1 MTRLLEIESPAPA
14 KRPALPSGPDVPAI
28 AVAHVVLS
36 LEIGG
41 LERVVVDLVREG
53 IRLGQ
58 KVSVVCLQRLGE
70 LADEAREAG
79 AEVVC
84 LNKLPGI
91 RFELSRK
98 IAAQL
103 CELKPDVV
111 HSHQVGALFYA
122 SGAARRAGV
131 PVVVHTEHGKHYSS
145 RWRTRVLGRHAARR
159 VNRFFCVSGDIALEA
174 CRCRIVDP
182 RKLVVLPN
190 GIDLSRFRPQCDDSL
205 RARFNIPA
213 DSPVIGTVG
222 RLSEIKQQHILLRAL
237 AEIAPKFPT
246 AQLLLVGDGPLR
258 SELEQLADGLGLS
271 ERVHFVGYQAE
282 PQKFLAMMNVFALTS
297 RSEGMPLSVLE
308 AWAAG
313 LPVVVSAV
321 GGLPELIGN
330 SGAGLLFPSGDV
342 AALALRLSDLLANE
356 RSRLEMGGRGR
367 EVVENSY
374 SVQRMAGDYHRHY
387 VSLLGK
393 AHHARISH
401 H

>member
-1 MTRLLEIESPAPA
+1 MSQLLEIESTSAA
-14 KRPALPSGPDVPAI
+14 KTPVLPSSDDRPAI

-53 IRLGQ
+53 IRFGQ
-58 KVSVVCLQRLGE
+58 KVSVLCLQRMGD
-70 LADEAREAG
+70 LAGEARDVG
-79 AEVVC
+79 ADVVC
-84 LNKLPGI
+84 LDKQPGI
-91 RFELSRK
+91 RFELSSK
-98 IAAQL
+98 IAGRL
-103 CELKPDVV
+103 RELKPDVV

-131 PVVVHTEHGKHYSS
+131 PVLVHTEHGKHYSS
-145 RWRTRVLGRHAARR
+145 RWQTRLLGRFAAQR

-190 GIDLSRFRPQCDDSL
+190 GIDVSRFRIQHDDSL
-205 RARFNIPA
+205 RARFDIPA

-237 AEIAPKFPT
+237 AEIVPKFPT
-246 AQLLLVGDGPLR
+246 VQLLLVGDGPLR
-258 SELEQLADGLGLS
+258 SELEKFADELGLS
-271 ERVHFVGYQAE
+271 GRVHFAGYQPE

-308 AWAAG
+308 AWGAG
-313 LPVVVSAV
+313 LPVVASAV
-321 GGLPELIGN
+321 GGLPELIGS
-330 SGAGLLFPSGDV
+330 SGAGVLFPSGDV
-342 AALALRLSDLLANE
+342 AGLASRLSDLLANE
-356 RSRLEMGGRGR
+356 QTRLEMGRRGR
-367 EVVENSY
+367 EVVEQSY
-374 SVQRMAGDYHRHY
+374 SVQRMAGEYHRHY
-387 VSLLGK
+387 LSLLGK
-393 AHHARISH
+393 TQHARISH